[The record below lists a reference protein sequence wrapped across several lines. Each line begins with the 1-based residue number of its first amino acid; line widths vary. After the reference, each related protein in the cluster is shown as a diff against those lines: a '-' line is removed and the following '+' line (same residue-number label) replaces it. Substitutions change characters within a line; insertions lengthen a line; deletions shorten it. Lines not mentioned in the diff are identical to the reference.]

1 MNIAMNKI
9 KKNISVLFTQKI
21 MKQYIY
27 LYNLF
32 LYLIL
37 ISFIVPKNIPL
48 VMMYNGK

>member
-9 KKNISVLFTQKI
+9 KKYFCIIKQKI

-37 ISFIVPKNIPL
+37 ISFIVPKTIPI
-48 VMMYNGK
+48 MMMDNGK